1 MSVVIPF
8 PTRSFRAAVETCAD
22 GEVFVDDEAG
32 LADFLAESTTVAVWR
47 RRVPALVEVGAKLA
61 ATSFASEF
69 AFRRSE
75 PWTASLHA
83 DLVANGALSEIE
95 RSLLVADVAR
105 LAELLD
111 DLVEAPEIGL
121 RLRALSHEMCPRFH
135 VDRVPLRLLCTYAGP
150 GTEWLA
156 ETDVDRAL
164 LRAQVTKGACD
175 PAMRG
180 GGLRCG
186 ASHPDTSGS
195 SRARHGPSARDAA
208 RCTGRRRAA
217 GAVGVCSSRSSRS
230 EQASRTRR
238 SASQCMCAQVRAL
251 CAVSSCI
258 ACARG

>member
-121 RLRALSHEMCPRFH
+121 RLRALGHEMCPRFH

-180 GGLRCG
+180 GAEVRRLAPGHVGVFKGEAWPERAGRGAVHRSPSCG
-186 ASHPDTSGS
+186 G
-195 SRARHGPSARDAA
+195 R
-208 RCTGRRRAA
+208 GRRLFL
-217 GAVGVCSSRSSRS
+217 SL
-230 EQASRTRR
+230 EP
-238 SASQCMCAQVRAL
+238 L
-251 CAVSSCI
+251 
-258 ACARG
+258 